1 MCLTKRRYHECILY
15 FEASGSG
22 FDGSVAVDDP
32 STHNRRHDFSRK
44 LPPVKGRV
52 LRLGKRLCSLKGPPL
67 LRIEEGDVTKVAAAK
82 RPPSSQVEAA
92 RRTGCKQLDHPSQ
105 WNVLR
110 LMQLGNR
117 QCQRSFQPSNAESG
131 ALEFHFL

>member
-1 MCLTKRRYHECILY
+1 MVMRCEDMSDIIAHLSDKTVIYDRKCIAY
-15 FEASGSG
+15 FQASGSG

-32 STHNRRHDFSRK
+32 STHNRRHDSSRK

-92 RRTGCKQLDHPSQ
+92 RRTGC
-105 WNVLR
+105 
-110 LMQLGNR
+110 
-117 QCQRSFQPSNAESG
+117 
-131 ALEFHFL
+131 